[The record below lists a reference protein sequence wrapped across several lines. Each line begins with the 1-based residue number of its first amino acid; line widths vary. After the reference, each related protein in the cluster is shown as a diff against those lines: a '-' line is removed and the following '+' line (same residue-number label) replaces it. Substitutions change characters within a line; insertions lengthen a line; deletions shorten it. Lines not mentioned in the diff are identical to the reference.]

1 MANLP
6 RAMSLPLTEP
16 AGERASDVTPQQ
28 VAAVVEDFY
37 AACRADPVLG
47 PVFNAR
53 IHDWPAHLARIRA
66 FWGAAIFR
74 TGGYAGRPVESHR
87 AVPDLGGEH
96 MAVWLRLFAVAV
108 KRHCSPEGAAQ
119 FLKLAGR
126 MGSRIMAALA
136 EAPGSAGR
144 A

>member
-1 MANLP
+1 MPNTRHAI
-6 RAMSLPLTEP
+6 ALPLTEA
-16 AGERASDVTPQQ
+16 AGERACDVTPEQI
-28 VAAVVEDFY
+28 AAVVEDFY

-53 IHDWPAHLARIRA
+53 IHDWPAHLARIRG
-66 FWGAAIFR
+66 FWSAAMFK
-74 TGGYAGRPVESHR
+74 TGGFAGRPIEAHR

-108 KRHCSPEGAAQ
+108 RAHCSPAGAAQ

-126 MGSRIMAALA
+126 MGSRIMASLA
-136 EAPGSAGR
+136 EPRGA
-144 A
+144 